1 MLTDLS
7 IRDYA
12 IVQRLDIE
20 LHDGM
25 TCVTGETGAGKSI
38 MLDALGLC
46 IGDRADA
53 RAVRAGAD
61 RAEISALFSVE
72 HLPLA
77 QAWLERAAL
86 LEGHECLIRRTVTS
100 DGRSRAFINGSPAT
114 LAQCTELGELLV
126 DIHSQHA
133 HQSLLRR
140 AVQREL
146 LDEFSEI
153 TNEASAV
160 ASEAEAIRGLK
171 QELATLTSSSKEL
184 EERRDLL
191 NYQIEELLELNFTE
205 GELES
210 LESEQKLLSN
220 ANWIMDTVHGV
231 SEQCAQL
238 GDELRSSVTALSD
251 DRLGSGID
259 ESRDMVASSQIQL
272 EEAASELRRYLD
284 RIELDPQKLQEVE
297 KRLDAAYTLARKH
310 RIQPEAL
317 ADHLNTLSDELEGL
331 EQGNQRLDELEK
343 EINKRQTEWIEA
355 ANALSKKRA
364 AGGKALAS
372 RAMDLLAQLAMERCT
387 LEIGFLP
394 LDADKLDPRGLEEI
408 EIWIA
413 TNPGSQPGPL
423 NKVASGGELSR
434 ISLALQVAVADMATA
449 PTMIFDEVDVGV
461 GGAVA
466 DVVGKL
472 LRTLSANV
480 QVLCVTHL
488 PQVAAKGHKH
498 IQVSKAGDE
507 VVTTSLN
514 YLSGDERVEE
524 LSRMLGGAV
533 VTEATRENARE
544 LLAAD

>member
-1 MLTDLS
+1 
-7 IRDYA
+7 
-12 IVQRLDIE
+12 
-20 LHDGM
+20 
-25 TCVTGETGAGKSI
+25 
-38 MLDALGLC
+38 
-46 IGDRADA
+46 
-53 RAVRAGAD
+53 
-61 RAEISALFSVE
+61 
-72 HLPLA
+72 
-77 QAWLERAAL
+77 
-86 LEGHECLIRRTVTS
+86 
-100 DGRSRAFINGSPAT
+100 
-114 LAQCTELGELLV
+114 
-126 DIHSQHA
+126 
-133 HQSLLRR
+133 
-140 AVQREL
+140 
-146 LDEFSEI
+146 
-153 TNEASAV
+153 
-160 ASEAEAIRGLK
+160 
-171 QELATLTSSSKEL
+171 
-184 EERRDLL
+184 
-191 NYQIEELLELNFTE
+191 
-205 GELES
+205 
-210 LESEQKLLSN
+210 
-220 ANWIMDTVHGV
+220 MDTVHGV

-238 GDELRSSVTALSD
+238 GDQLRSSVSALSD

-343 EINKRQTEWIEA
+343 EIDKRQAEWIEA
-355 ANALSKKRA
+355 ATALSKKRA

-394 LDADKLDPRGLEEI
+394 LDADKLDPRGLEEV

>member
-77 QAWLERAAL
+77 QAWLERAVL

-153 TNEASAV
+153 TVEASAV
-160 ASEAEAIRGLK
+160 AAEAEAIRGLK

-238 GDELRSSVTALSD
+238 GDQLRSSVAALSD

-297 KRLDAAYTLARKH
+297 KRLDTAYTLARKH

-331 EQGNQRLDELEK
+331 EHGSQRLDELEK
-343 EINKRQTEWIEA
+343 EIEKRQTEWIEA
-355 ANALSKKRA
+355 ATALSKKRA

-394 LDADKLDPRGLEEI
+394 LDPDKLDPRGLEEV

-434 ISLALQVAVADMATA
+434 ISLALQVAVSDMATA

-507 VVTTSLN
+507 VVTTSLV

-533 VTEATRENARE
+533 VTDATRENARE

>member
-12 IVQRLDIE
+12 IVQRLDID

-86 LEGHECLIRRTVTS
+86 LEGHECLIRRTVAS

-114 LAQCTELGELLV
+114 LAQCSELGELLV

-146 LDEFSEI
+146 LDDFSEI
-153 TNEASAV
+153 GEEASGV
-160 ASEAEAIRGLK
+160 AAEAEAIRALK
-171 QELATLTSSSKEL
+171 QELIALASSSKEL

-191 NYQIEELLELNFTE
+191 NYQIEELLELNFAE

-210 LESEQKLLSN
+210 LESEQTLLSN
-220 ANWIMDTVHGV
+220 ANWIRETVHEV
-231 SEQCAQL
+231 SEHCAQL
-238 GDELRSSVTALSD
+238 GDQLRSSVTALSD
-251 DRLGSGID
+251 ERLGAKID
-259 ESRDMVASSQIQL
+259 ESREMVASSQIQL

-310 RIQPEAL
+310 RIKAEAL
-317 ADHLNTLSDELEGL
+317 ASHLTVLSDELEGL
-331 EQGNQRLDELEK
+331 EQGNQRLDELEL
-343 EINKRQTEWIEA
+343 EIGEREQAWLKA
-355 ANALSKKRA
+355 AQALSKKRA
-364 AGGKALAS
+364 AGAKALAE
-372 RAMDLLAQLAMERCT
+372 RAMELLAQLAMERCT
-387 LEIGFLP
+387 LEVGFI
-394 LDADKLDPRGLEEI
+394 AIESDKLDPRGLEEI

-413 TNPGSQPGPL
+413 TNPGSKPGPL

-434 ISLALQVAVADMATA
+434 ISLALQVAVSDMATA

-472 LRTLSANV
+472 LRRLSGNV

-488 PQVAAKGHKH
+488 PQVAAKGHRH
-498 IQVSKAGDE
+498 IEVSKAGNE
-507 VVTTSLN
+507 VVTTSLS
-514 YLSGDERVEE
+514 YLSGDARVEE

>member
-20 LHDGM
+20 LHKGM

-86 LEGHECLIRRTVTS
+86 LEGHECLIRRTVTA

-153 TNEASAV
+153 TGEASAV
-160 ASEAEAIRGLK
+160 ATEAEAIRGLK
-171 QELATLTSSSKEL
+171 QELATLTSSSKEV

-191 NYQIEELLELNFTE
+191 NYQIEELLELNFTD

-210 LESEQKLLSN
+210 LEAEQRLLSN

-231 SEQCAQL
+231 SEQCAEL
-238 GDELRSSVTALSD
+238 GDQLRSSVTALND
-251 DRLGSGID
+251 ERLGSGID

-284 RIELDPQKLQEVE
+284 RIELDPQKLTDVE

-331 EQGNQRLDELEK
+331 EQGSQRLEELEK
-343 EINKRQTEWIEA
+343 EIDKRQSEWMATASE
-355 ANALSKKRA
+355 LSKKRA

-372 RAMDLLAQLAMERCT
+372 RAMDLLSQLAMERCT

-394 LDADKLDPRGLEEI
+394 LAPDKLDPRGLEEV

-533 VTEATRENARE
+533 VTEATRQNARE

>member
-20 LHDGM
+20 LHEGM

-86 LEGHECLIRRTVTS
+86 LEGHECLIRRTVTA

-153 TNEASAV
+153 TSEASAV

-171 QELATLTSSSKEL
+171 QELATLASSTKEL

-191 NYQIEELLELNFTE
+191 NYQIEELLELNFSE

-238 GDELRSSVTALSD
+238 GDQLRSSVAALSD
-251 DRLGSGID
+251 ERLGSGID

-331 EQGNQRLDELEK
+331 EHGSQRLDELEK
-343 EINKRQTEWIEA
+343 EIEKRQTEWIEA
-355 ANALSKKRA
+355 ATALSKKRA

-394 LDADKLDPRGLEEI
+394 LDPDKLDPRGLEEV

-466 DVVGKL
+466 DIVGKL
-472 LRTLSANV
+472 LRTLSTNV

>member
-153 TNEASAV
+153 TGKASEV
-160 ASEAEAIRGLK
+160 AAEAEAIRGLK

-238 GDELRSSVTALSD
+238 GDQLRSSVAALSD

-284 RIELDPQKLQEVE
+284 RIELDPQKLQDVE

-331 EQGNQRLDELEK
+331 EHGSQRLDELEK
-343 EINKRQTEWIEA
+343 EIEKRQTEWIEA
-355 ANALSKKRA
+355 ATALSKKRA

-394 LDADKLDPRGLEEI
+394 LDPDKLDPRGLEEV

-507 VVTTSLN
+507 VVTTSFN

-533 VTEATRENARE
+533 VTDATRENARE

>member
-153 TNEASAV
+153 TGKASEV
-160 ASEAEAIRGLK
+160 AAEAEAIRGLK

-238 GDELRSSVTALSD
+238 GDQLRSSVAALSD

-259 ESRDMVASSQIQL
+259 ESRDMVSSSQIQL

-284 RIELDPQKLQEVE
+284 RIELDPQKLQDVE

-331 EQGNQRLDELEK
+331 EHGSQRLDELEK
-343 EINKRQTEWIEA
+343 EIEKRQTEWIEA
-355 ANALSKKRA
+355 ATALSKKRA

-372 RAMDLLAQLAMERCT
+372 RAMDLLAQLAMERCK

-394 LDADKLDPRGLEEI
+394 LDPDKLDPRGLEEV

-533 VTEATRENARE
+533 VTDATRENARE

>member
-20 LHDGM
+20 LHNGM
-25 TCVTGETGAGKSI
+25 TCMTGETGAGKSI

-86 LEGHECLIRRTVTS
+86 LEGHECLVRRTVTS

-160 ASEAEAIRGLK
+160 AAEAEAIRGLK
-171 QELATLTSSSKEL
+171 QELATLTSSSKKL

-238 GDELRSSVTALSD
+238 GDQLRSSVAALSD

-284 RIELDPQKLQEVE
+284 RIELDPQKLQEIE

-310 RIQPEAL
+310 RIRPEAL

-343 EINKRQTEWIEA
+343 EIEKRQTRWIEA
-355 ANALSKKRA
+355 ATALSKKRA
-364 AGGKALAS
+364 AGGKGLAS
-372 RAMDLLAQLAMERCT
+372 RAMDLLSQLAMERCT

-394 LDADKLDPRGLEEI
+394 LDPDKLDPRGLEEV

>member
-20 LHDGM
+20 LHGGM
-25 TCVTGETGAGKSI
+25 TCMTGETGAGKSI

-53 RAVRAGAD
+53 RAVRTGAD
-61 RAEISALFSVE
+61 RSEISALFSVE
-72 HLPLA
+72 HLPMA

-114 LAQCTELGELLV
+114 LAQCTELGRLLV

-146 LDEFSEI
+146 LDEFSDI
-153 TNEASAV
+153 NGEA
-160 ASEAEAIRGLK
+160 ASIAAEAEAIRELK
-171 QELATLTSSSKEL
+171 QELSTLTSSSKEL

-191 NYQIEELLELNFTE
+191 NYQIEELLDLNFTE
-205 GELES
+205 GELDT
-210 LESEQKLLSN
+210 LESEQTLLSN
-220 ANWIMDTVHGV
+220 VSWIMDTVHSV

-238 GDELRSSVTALSD
+238 GDQLRSSVSALSD
-251 DRLGSGID
+251 DRLGSHID

-317 ADHLNTLSDELEGL
+317 ANHLNTLSDELEGL
-331 EQGNQRLDELEK
+331 EKGNQRLDDLEQ
-343 EINKRQTEWIEA
+343 EIQARESKWVEA
-355 ANALSKKRA
+355 AKTLSQKRA
-364 AGGKALAS
+364 VGGKALAA
-372 RAMDLLAQLAMERCT
+372 RTMDLLAQLAMERCS
-387 LEIGFLP
+387 LEIGFIP
-394 LDADKLDPRGLEEI
+394 IDPEKLDPRGLEEV
-408 EIWIA
+408 EIWIS
-413 TNPGSQPGPL
+413 TNPGSQPSPL

-498 IQVSKAGDE
+498 IQVSKAGDK

-514 YLSGDERVEE
+514 YLTGDERVEE

>member
-53 RAVRAGAD
+53 RAVRAGAN

-114 LAQCTELGELLV
+114 LAQCSELGELLV

-153 TNEASAV
+153 GEEANGV
-160 ASEAEAIRGLK
+160 AAEADAIRALK
-171 QELATLTSSSKEL
+171 QELIALASSSKEL

-191 NYQIEELLELNFTE
+191 NYQIEELLELSFTE

-210 LESEQKLLSN
+210 LESEQTLLSN
-220 ANWIMDTVHGV
+220 ANWIRETVHEV
-231 SEQCAQL
+231 SEHCAQL
-238 GDELRSSVTALSD
+238 GDQLRSSVTALND
-251 DRLGSGID
+251 ERLGAKID
-259 ESRDMVASSQIQL
+259 ESREMVASSQIQL

-310 RIQPEAL
+310 RIKPEAL
-317 ADHLNTLSDELEGL
+317 ATHLTVLSDELEGL
-331 EQGNQRLDELEK
+331 EQGNQRLDELEL
-343 EINKRQTEWIEA
+343 EIGKRELAWLNAAQALSNKRA
-355 ANALSKKRA
+355 VGA
-364 AGGKALAS
+364 KALAE
-372 RAMDLLAQLAMERCT
+372 RAMELLAQLAMERCT
-387 LEIGFLP
+387 LEVGFIP
-394 LDADKLDPRGLEEI
+394 IEPHKLDPRGLEEI

-413 TNPGSQPGPL
+413 TNPGSKPGPL

-434 ISLALQVAVADMATA
+434 ISLALQVAVSDMATA

-472 LRTLSANV
+472 LRRLSSNV

-488 PQVAAKGHKH
+488 PQVAAKGHSH
-498 IQVSKAGDE
+498 IQVSKAGNE
-507 VVTTSLN
+507 VVTTSLS
-514 YLSGDERVEE
+514 YLSGDARVEE

>member
-53 RAVRAGAD
+53 RAVRAGAN

-114 LAQCTELGELLV
+114 LAQCSELGELLV

-153 TNEASAV
+153 GEEANGV
-160 ASEAEAIRGLK
+160 AAEADAIRALK
-171 QELATLTSSSKEL
+171 QELIALASSSKEL

-191 NYQIEELLELNFTE
+191 NYQIEELLELSFTE

-210 LESEQKLLSN
+210 LESEQTLLSN
-220 ANWIMDTVHGV
+220 ANWIRETVHEV
-231 SEQCAQL
+231 SEHCAQL
-238 GDELRSSVTALSD
+238 GDQLRSSVTALSD
-251 DRLGSGID
+251 ERLGAKID
-259 ESRDMVASSQIQL
+259 ESREMVASSQIQL

-310 RIQPEAL
+310 RIKPEAL
-317 ADHLNTLSDELEGL
+317 ATHLTVLSDELEGL
-331 EQGNQRLDELEK
+331 EQGNQRLDELEL
-343 EINKRQTEWIEA
+343 EIGKRELAWLNAAQALSNKRA
-355 ANALSKKRA
+355 VGA
-364 AGGKALAS
+364 KALAE
-372 RAMDLLAQLAMERCT
+372 RAMELLAQLAMERCT
-387 LEIGFLP
+387 LEVGFIP
-394 LDADKLDPRGLEEI
+394 IEPDKLDPRGLEEI

-413 TNPGSQPGPL
+413 TNPGSKPGPL

-434 ISLALQVAVADMATA
+434 ISLALQVAVSDMATA

-472 LRTLSANV
+472 LRRLSSNV

-488 PQVAAKGHKH
+488 PQVAAKGHSH
-498 IQVSKAGDE
+498 IQVSKAGNE
-507 VVTTSLN
+507 VVTTSLS
-514 YLSGDERVEE
+514 YLSGDARVEE

>member
-20 LHDGM
+20 LHNGM

-160 ASEAEAIRGLK
+160 AAEAEAIRGLK

-238 GDELRSSVTALSD
+238 GDQLRSSVAALSD

-331 EQGNQRLDELEK
+331 EHGSQRLDELEK
-343 EINKRQTEWIEA
+343 EIEKRQTEWIEA
-355 ANALSKKRA
+355 ATALSKKRA

-394 LDADKLDPRGLEEI
+394 LDADKLDPRGLEEV

-461 GGAVA
+461 GGAIA

-472 LRTLSANV
+472 LRTLSTNV

>member
-20 LHDGM
+20 LHNGM

-53 RAVRAGAD
+53 RAVRAGAE

-77 QAWLERAAL
+77 KAWLEDAAL
-86 LEGHECLIRRTVTS
+86 LQGHTCLIRRTVTS

-146 LDEFSEI
+146 LDEFSNI
-153 TNEASAV
+153 S
-160 ASEAEAIRGLK
+160 SEAEAVAIEAEEIRSLER
-171 QELATLTSSSKEL
+171 ELAALTSSSQEF

-191 NYQIEELLELNFTE
+191 NYQIEELLELNFSQ

-220 ANWIMDTVHGV
+220 ASWIMDTVHGV

-238 GDELRSSVTALSD
+238 GDQLRSSVTALSD

-259 ESRDMVASSQIQL
+259 ESRDLVASSQIQL

-284 RIELDPQKLQEVE
+284 RIELDPQKLRDVE

-317 ADHLNTLSDELEGL
+317 CDHLNTLSDELEGL
-331 EQGNQRLDELEK
+331 EQGSQRLEDLEK
-343 EINKRQTEWIEA
+343 EIEVRRSKWVEA
-355 ANALSKKRA
+355 AGALSQKRA

-372 RAMDLLAQLAMERCT
+372 RTMDLLAQLAMERCT

-394 LDADKLDPRGLEEI
+394 LDPHKLDPRGLEEV

-507 VVTTSLN
+507 VVTTNLN
-514 YLSGDERVEE
+514 YLSEDERVEE

>member
-20 LHDGM
+20 LHEGM

-86 LEGHECLIRRTVTS
+86 LEGHECLIRRTVTA

-153 TNEASAV
+153 TSEASAV

-171 QELATLTSSSKEL
+171 QELATLASSTKEL

-191 NYQIEELLELNFTE
+191 NYQIEELLELNFSE
-205 GELES
+205 GEIES

-238 GDELRSSVTALSD
+238 GDQLRSSVAALSD
-251 DRLGSGID
+251 ERLGSGID

-317 ADHLNTLSDELEGL
+317 ADHLNMLSDELEGL
-331 EQGNQRLDELEK
+331 EHGSQRLDELEK
-343 EINKRQTEWIEA
+343 EIEKRQTEWIEA
-355 ANALSKKRA
+355 ATALSKKRA

-394 LDADKLDPRGLEEI
+394 LDPDKLDPRGLEEV

-466 DVVGKL
+466 DIVGKL
-472 LRTLSANV
+472 LRTLSTNV

>member
-12 IVQRLDIE
+12 IVQRLDID

-61 RAEISALFSVE
+61 RAEISALCSVE

-86 LEGHECLIRRTVTS
+86 LEGHECLIRRTVAS

-114 LAQCTELGELLV
+114 LAQCSELGELLV

-146 LDEFSEI
+146 LDDFSEI
-153 TNEASAV
+153 GEEASGV
-160 ASEAEAIRGLK
+160 AAEAEAIRALK
-171 QELATLTSSSKEL
+171 QELITLASSSKEL

-191 NYQIEELLELNFTE
+191 NYQIEELLELNFAE

-210 LESEQKLLSN
+210 LESEQTLLSN
-220 ANWIMDTVHGV
+220 ANWIRETVHEV
-231 SEQCAQL
+231 SEHCAQL
-238 GDELRSSVTALSD
+238 GDQLRSSVTALSD
-251 DRLGSGID
+251 ERLGAKID
-259 ESRDMVASSQIQL
+259 ESREMVASSQIQL

-310 RIQPEAL
+310 RIKAEAL
-317 ADHLNTLSDELEGL
+317 ASHLTVLGDELEGL
-331 EQGNQRLDELEK
+331 EQGNQRLDELEL
-343 EINKRQTEWIEA
+343 EISEREQAWLKA
-355 ANALSKKRA
+355 AKALSKKRA
-364 AGGKALAS
+364 AGAQALAE
-372 RAMDLLAQLAMERCT
+372 RAMELLAQLAMERCT
-387 LEIGFLP
+387 LEVGFI
-394 LDADKLDPRGLEEI
+394 AIESDKLDPRGLEEV

-413 TNPGSQPGPL
+413 TNPGSKPGPL

-434 ISLALQVAVADMATA
+434 ISLALQVAVSDMATA

-472 LRTLSANV
+472 LRRLSGNV

-488 PQVAAKGHKH
+488 PQVAAKGHRH
-498 IQVSKAGDE
+498 IEVSKAGNE
-507 VVTTSLN
+507 VVTTSLS
-514 YLSGDERVEE
+514 YLSGDARVEE

-533 VTEATRENARE
+533 VTEAARENARE

>member
-20 LHDGM
+20 LHKGM

-153 TNEASAV
+153 TGEASAI
-160 ASEAEAIRGLK
+160 ATEAEAIRGLK
-171 QELATLTSSSKEL
+171 QELATLTSSSKEV

-191 NYQIEELLELNFTE
+191 NYQIEELLELNFTD

-210 LESEQKLLSN
+210 LEAEQKLLSN

-231 SEQCAQL
+231 SEQCAEL
-238 GDELRSSVTALSD
+238 GDQLRSSVTALND
-251 DRLGSGID
+251 ERLGSGID

-284 RIELDPQKLQEVE
+284 RIELDPQKLTDVE

-331 EQGNQRLDELEK
+331 EQGSQRLEELEK
-343 EINKRQTEWIEA
+343 EIDKRQSEWMATASE
-355 ANALSKKRA
+355 LSKKRA

-372 RAMDLLAQLAMERCT
+372 RAMDLLSQLAMERCT

-394 LDADKLDPRGLEEI
+394 LAPDKLDPRGLEEV

-533 VTEATRENARE
+533 VTEATRQNARE

>member
-20 LHDGM
+20 LHNGM

-77 QAWLERAAL
+77 QDWLERAAL

-153 TNEASAV
+153 TNEAAAV

-238 GDELRSSVTALSD
+238 GDQLRSSVAALSD

-272 EEAASELRRYLD
+272 DEAASELRRYLD

-343 EINKRQTEWIEA
+343 EIDKRQTEWGEA
-355 ANALSKKRA
+355 ATALSKKRA

>member
-86 LEGHECLIRRTVTS
+86 LEGHECLIRRTVAS

-114 LAQCTELGELLV
+114 LAQCSELGELLV

-146 LDEFSEI
+146 LDDFSEI
-153 TNEASAV
+153 GEEASGV
-160 ASEAEAIRGLK
+160 AAEAEAIRALK
-171 QELATLTSSSKEL
+171 QELITLASSSKEL

-191 NYQIEELLELNFTE
+191 NYQIEELLELNFAE

-210 LESEQKLLSN
+210 LESEQTLLSN
-220 ANWIMDTVHGV
+220 ANWIRETVHEV
-231 SEQCAQL
+231 SEHCAQL
-238 GDELRSSVTALSD
+238 GDQLRSSVTALSD
-251 DRLGSGID
+251 ERLGAKID
-259 ESRDMVASSQIQL
+259 ESREMVASSQIQL

-310 RIQPEAL
+310 RIKAEAL
-317 ADHLNTLSDELEGL
+317 ASHLTVLSDELEGL
-331 EQGNQRLDELEK
+331 EQGNQRLDELEL
-343 EINKRQTEWIEA
+343 EIGEREQAWLKA
-355 ANALSKKRA
+355 AQALSKKRA
-364 AGGKALAS
+364 AGAKALAE
-372 RAMDLLAQLAMERCT
+372 RAMELLAQLAMERCT
-387 LEIGFLP
+387 LEVGFI
-394 LDADKLDPRGLEEI
+394 AIESDKLDPRGLEEI

-413 TNPGSQPGPL
+413 TNPGSKPGPL

-434 ISLALQVAVADMATA
+434 ISLALQVAVSDMATA

-472 LRTLSANV
+472 LRRLSGNV

-488 PQVAAKGHKH
+488 PQVAAKGHRH
-498 IQVSKAGDE
+498 IEVSKAGNE
-507 VVTTSLN
+507 VVTTSLS
-514 YLSGDERVEE
+514 YLSGDARVEE

-533 VTEATRENARE
+533 VTEAARENARE

>member
-53 RAVRAGAD
+53 RAVRAGAN

-114 LAQCTELGELLV
+114 LAQCSELGELLV

-153 TNEASAV
+153 GEEANGV
-160 ASEAEAIRGLK
+160 AAEADAIRALK
-171 QELATLTSSSKEL
+171 QELIALASSSKEL

-191 NYQIEELLELNFTE
+191 NYQIEELLELSFTE

-210 LESEQKLLSN
+210 LESEQTLLSN
-220 ANWIMDTVHGV
+220 ANWIRETVHEV
-231 SEQCAQL
+231 SEHCAQL
-238 GDELRSSVTALSD
+238 GDQLRSSVTALSD
-251 DRLGSGID
+251 ERLGAKID
-259 ESRDMVASSQIQL
+259 ESREMVASSQIQL

-310 RIQPEAL
+310 RIKPEAL
-317 ADHLNTLSDELEGL
+317 ATHLTVLSDELEGL
-331 EQGNQRLDELEK
+331 EQGNQRLDELEL
-343 EINKRQTEWIEA
+343 EIGKRELAWLNAAQALSNKRA
-355 ANALSKKRA
+355 VGA
-364 AGGKALAS
+364 KALAE
-372 RAMDLLAQLAMERCT
+372 RAMELLAQLAMERCT
-387 LEIGFLP
+387 LEVGFIP
-394 LDADKLDPRGLEEI
+394 IEPHKLDPRGLEEI

-413 TNPGSQPGPL
+413 TNPGSKPGPL

-434 ISLALQVAVADMATA
+434 ISLALQVAVSDMATA

-472 LRTLSANV
+472 LRRLSSNV

-488 PQVAAKGHKH
+488 PQVAAKGHSH
-498 IQVSKAGDE
+498 IQVSKAGNE
-507 VVTTSLN
+507 AVTTSLS
-514 YLSGDERVEE
+514 YLSGDARVEE

>member
-20 LHDGM
+20 LHKGM

-153 TNEASAV
+153 TGEASAV
-160 ASEAEAIRGLK
+160 ATEAEAIRGLK
-171 QELATLTSSSKEL
+171 QELATLTSSSKEV

-191 NYQIEELLELNFTE
+191 NYQIEELLELNFTD

-210 LESEQKLLSN
+210 LEAEQKLLSN

-231 SEQCAQL
+231 SEQCAEL
-238 GDELRSSVTALSD
+238 GDQLRSSVTALND
-251 DRLGSGID
+251 ERLGSGID

-284 RIELDPQKLQEVE
+284 RIELDPQKLTDVE

-331 EQGNQRLDELEK
+331 EQGSQRLEELEK
-343 EINKRQTEWIEA
+343 EIDKRQSEWMATASE
-355 ANALSKKRA
+355 LSKKRA

-372 RAMDLLAQLAMERCT
+372 RAMDLLSQLAMERCT

-394 LDADKLDPRGLEEI
+394 LAPDKLDPRGLEEV

-488 PQVAAKGHKH
+488 PQVAAKGYKH

-533 VTEATRENARE
+533 VTEATRQNARE

>member
-20 LHDGM
+20 LHNGM

-160 ASEAEAIRGLK
+160 AAEAEAIRGLK

>member
-20 LHDGM
+20 LHEGM

-86 LEGHECLIRRTVTS
+86 LEGHECLIRRTVTA

-153 TNEASAV
+153 TSEASAV

-171 QELATLTSSSKEL
+171 QELATLASSTKEL

-191 NYQIEELLELNFTE
+191 NYQIEELLELNFSE
-205 GELES
+205 GEIES

-238 GDELRSSVTALSD
+238 GDQLRSSVAALSD
-251 DRLGSGID
+251 ERLGSGID

-331 EQGNQRLDELEK
+331 EHGSQRLDELEK
-343 EINKRQTEWIEA
+343 EIEKRQTEWIEA
-355 ANALSKKRA
+355 ATALSKKRA

-394 LDADKLDPRGLEEI
+394 LDPDKLDPRGLEEV

-466 DVVGKL
+466 DIVGKL
-472 LRTLSANV
+472 LRTLSTNV

>member
-20 LHDGM
+20 LHGGM
-25 TCVTGETGAGKSI
+25 TCMTGETGAGKSI

-53 RAVRAGAD
+53 RAVRTGAD

-72 HLPLA
+72 HLPMA

-114 LAQCTELGELLV
+114 LAQCTELGGLLV

-146 LDEFSEI
+146 LDEFSDI
-153 TNEASAV
+153 NGEA
-160 ASEAEAIRGLK
+160 ASIAAEAEAIRELK
-171 QELATLTSSSKEL
+171 QELSTLTSSSKEL

-191 NYQIEELLELNFTE
+191 NYQIEELLDLNFTE
-205 GELES
+205 GEMDT

-220 ANWIMDTVHGV
+220 ASWIMDTVHSV

-238 GDELRSSVTALSD
+238 GDQLRSSVSALSD
-251 DRLGSGID
+251 DRLGSHID

-317 ADHLNTLSDELEGL
+317 SNHLNTLSDELEGL
-331 EQGNQRLDELEK
+331 EKGNQRLDDLEQ
-343 EINKRQTEWIEA
+343 EIQARESKWVEA
-355 ANALSKKRA
+355 AKTLSQKRA
-364 AGGKALAS
+364 VGGKALAARS
-372 RAMDLLAQLAMERCT
+372 MDLLAQLAMERCS
-387 LEIGFLP
+387 LEIGFIP
-394 LDADKLDPRGLEEI
+394 IDPEKLDPRGLEEV
-408 EIWIA
+408 EIWIS

-466 DVVGKL
+466 DVVGNL

-498 IQVSKAGDE
+498 IQVSKAGDK

-514 YLSGDERVEE
+514 YLTGDERVEE

>member
-20 LHDGM
+20 LHNGM

-86 LEGHECLIRRTVTS
+86 LEGHECLVRRTVTS

-153 TNEASAV
+153 TNEASSV
-160 ASEAEAIRGLK
+160 ASEAEVIRGLK

-238 GDELRSSVTALSD
+238 GDQLRSSVAALSD

-343 EINKRQTEWIEA
+343 EIEKRQTRWIEA
-355 ANALSKKRA
+355 ATALSKKRA
-364 AGGKALAS
+364 AGGKGLAS
-372 RAMDLLAQLAMERCT
+372 RAMDLLSQLAMERCT

-394 LDADKLDPRGLEEI
+394 LDPDKLDPRGLEEV

>member
-20 LHDGM
+20 LHEGM

-86 LEGHECLIRRTVTS
+86 LEGHECLIRRTVTA

-153 TNEASAV
+153 TSEASAV

-171 QELATLTSSSKEL
+171 QELATLASSTKEL

-191 NYQIEELLELNFTE
+191 NYQIEELLELNFSE

-238 GDELRSSVTALSD
+238 GDQLRSSVAALSD
-251 DRLGSGID
+251 ERLGSGID

-331 EQGNQRLDELEK
+331 EHGSQRLDELEK
-343 EINKRQTEWIEA
+343 EIEKRQTEWIEA
-355 ANALSKKRA
+355 ATALSKKRA

-394 LDADKLDPRGLEEI
+394 LDPDKLDPRGLEEV

-423 NKVASGGELSR
+423 SKVASGGELSR

-466 DVVGKL
+466 DIVGKL
-472 LRTLSANV
+472 LRTLSTNV

>member
-1 MLTDLS
+1 
-7 IRDYA
+7 
-12 IVQRLDIE
+12 
-20 LHDGM
+20 M

-86 LEGHECLIRRTVTS
+86 MEGHECLIRRTVTS

-114 LAQCTELGELLV
+114 LAQCSELGELLV

-146 LDEFSEI
+146 LDEFAEI
-153 TNEASAV
+153 GDESASLAL
-160 ASEAEAIRGLK
+160 EAEAIRALK
-171 QELATLTSSSKEL
+171 QEQATLASSSKEL
-184 EERRDLL
+184 EERRELL

-220 ANWIMDTVHGV
+220 ATWIMDTVHGV
-231 SEQCAQL
+231 AEQCAEL
-238 GDELRSSVTALSD
+238 GDQLRSSVAALSD

-297 KRLDAAYTLARKH
+297 NRLDSAYTLARKH

-317 ADHLNTLSDELEGL
+317 AAHLNTLSDELEGL
-331 EQGNQRLDELEK
+331 DQGNQRLDELER
-343 EINKRQTEWIEA
+343 EISERQSGWIEA
-355 ANALSKKRA
+355 AQSLSKKRA
-364 AGGKALAS
+364 VGGKALAE
-372 RAMDLLAQLAMERCT
+372 RAMDLLGQLAMERCT
-387 LEIGFLP
+387 LEVGFIP
-394 LDADKLDPRGLEEI
+394 IEPDKLDPRGLEEV
-408 EIWIA
+408 EIWIS
-413 TNPGSQPGPL
+413 TNPGSKPGPL

-434 ISLALQVAVADMATA
+434 ISLALQVAVADKATA

-466 DVVGKL
+466 DVVGRL
-472 LRTLSANV
+472 LRTLSENV

-514 YLSGDERVEE
+514 YLSNDERVEE

-533 VTEATRENARE
+533 VTDATRENARE
-544 LLAAD
+544 LLEAK

>member
-20 LHDGM
+20 LHKGM

-86 LEGHECLIRRTVTS
+86 LEGHECLIRRTVTA

-153 TNEASAV
+153 TSEASEV
-160 ASEAEAIRGLK
+160 ASEAEAIRSLK

-210 LESEQKLLSN
+210 LEAEQKLLSN
-220 ANWIMDTVHGV
+220 ANWIMDTVHSV

-238 GDELRSSVTALSD
+238 GDQLRSSVASLND
-251 DRLGSGID
+251 ERLGSGID

-343 EINKRQTEWIEA
+343 EIDDRQSKWLEDA
-355 ANALSKKRA
+355 SALSKKRA

-394 LDADKLDPRGLEEI
+394 IDADKLDPRGFEEV

-466 DVVGKL
+466 DIVGKL
-472 LRTLSANV
+472 LRTLSTNV

>member
-53 RAVRAGAD
+53 RAVRAGAN

-114 LAQCTELGELLV
+114 LAQCSELGELLV

-153 TNEASAV
+153 GEEANGV
-160 ASEAEAIRGLK
+160 AAEADAIRALK
-171 QELATLTSSSKEL
+171 QELIALASSSKEL

-191 NYQIEELLELNFTE
+191 NYQIEELLELSFTE

-210 LESEQKLLSN
+210 LESEQTLLSN
-220 ANWIMDTVHGV
+220 ANWIRETVHEV
-231 SEQCAQL
+231 SENCAQL
-238 GDELRSSVTALSD
+238 GDQLRSSVTALSD
-251 DRLGSGID
+251 ERLGAKID
-259 ESRDMVASSQIQL
+259 ESREMVASSQIQL

-310 RIQPEAL
+310 RIKPEAL
-317 ADHLNTLSDELEGL
+317 ATHLTVLSDELEGL
-331 EQGNQRLDELEK
+331 EQGNQRLDELEL
-343 EINKRQTEWIEA
+343 EIGKRELAWLNAAQALSNKRA
-355 ANALSKKRA
+355 VGA
-364 AGGKALAS
+364 KALAE
-372 RAMDLLAQLAMERCT
+372 RAMELLAQLAMERCT
-387 LEIGFLP
+387 LEVGFIP
-394 LDADKLDPRGLEEI
+394 IEPHKLDPRGLEEI

-413 TNPGSQPGPL
+413 TNPGSKPGPL

-434 ISLALQVAVADMATA
+434 ISLALQVAVSDMATA

-472 LRTLSANV
+472 LRRLSSNV

-488 PQVAAKGHKH
+488 PQVAAKGHSH
-498 IQVSKAGDE
+498 IQVSKAGNE
-507 VVTTSLN
+507 VVTTSLS
-514 YLSGDERVEE
+514 YLSGDARVEE